1 MCRAIWDRNCELA
14 QKQLQARPKGGTQII
29 KSQLQIL
36 AKMNE
41 NSTQHRHN
49 TGPNINPIFHPKL
62 IQIRP
67 NICPKSIQIDTKSTK
82 NRPKISSGADLAPEA
97 VFDQILIQFWF
108 QLGAV
113 LGASWGHVGT
123 MLAKKLI
130 DSWRILK
137 GFKIDQDFQHHSGP
151 SWDRCWLDFGIQ
163 NGTKIGPRSISVA
176 IMKQMQ
182 RSSKT
187 LAGAVFLRI
196 RGVEHRS
203 KIAQNRV

>member
-29 KSQLQIL
+29 KSQPQII

-67 NICPKSIQIDTKSTK
+67 SICPKSIQKRHKIDE
-82 NRPKISSGADLAPEA
+82 NFPKISSGADLAPEA
-97 VFDQILIQFWF
+97 VFELIFDQFWF

-113 LGASWGHVGT
+113 LGAKLGSCWPKNRFLEVPEGT
-123 MLAKKLI
+123 QKRL
-130 DSWRILK
+130 
-137 GFKIDQDFQHHSGP
+137 
-151 SWDRCWLDFGIQ
+151 
-163 NGTKIGPRSISVA
+163 
-176 IMKQMQ
+176 
-182 RSSKT
+182 
-187 LAGAVFLRI
+187 
-196 RGVEHRS
+196 
-203 KIAQNRV
+203 